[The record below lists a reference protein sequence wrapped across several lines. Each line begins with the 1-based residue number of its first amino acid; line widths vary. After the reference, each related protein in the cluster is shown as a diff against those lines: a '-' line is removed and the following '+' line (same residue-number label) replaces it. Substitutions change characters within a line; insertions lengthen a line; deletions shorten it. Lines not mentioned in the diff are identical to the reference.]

1 MQCHVS
7 SKTITE
13 QAYKS
18 RGQANRQRRYNEDQI
33 KNTRI
38 GEGPLASKCP
48 DLINCA
54 GDKQGKVENYMDR
67 SGMSGQ
73 ITWSPTLRR
82 NLSEGE

>member
-38 GEGPLASKCP
+38 GEGPLASKFP